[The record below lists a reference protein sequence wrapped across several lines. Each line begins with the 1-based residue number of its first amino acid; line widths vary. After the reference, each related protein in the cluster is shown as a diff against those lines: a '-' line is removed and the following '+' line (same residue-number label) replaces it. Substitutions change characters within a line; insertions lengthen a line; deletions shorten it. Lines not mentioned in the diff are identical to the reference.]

1 MGQAANPVMNPPAD
15 ESTIGLPR
23 LVAREATR
31 ADAASAVEAEV
42 LSLFD
47 AFRDPLL
54 RYVCGF
60 GISVGDG
67 EDVIQEVFLALFQHL
82 RKNGSRS
89 NLQGWLFRVAHN
101 LALKRRAQ
109 QRREHRYV
117 HADDDVARHRP
128 DPGDD
133 PEEQLADRDRRRR
146 ASAVFNALPE
156 RDRHCVQ
163 LRGHGLGYRE
173 IAQVVGISL
182 GSVAKSLT
190 RAVARLQRAI
200 EG

>member
-1 MGQAANPVMNPPAD
+1 
-15 ESTIGLPR
+15 
-23 LVAREATR
+23 VAG
-31 ADAASAVEAEV
+31 VEEEV

-54 RYVCGF
+54 RYVCAF
-60 GISVGDG
+60 GISAGDG
-67 EDVIQEVFLALFQHL
+67 EDLIQEVFLALFRHL
-82 RKNGSRS
+82 RRNGSRA

-109 QRREHRYV
+109 QRRERHYLD
-117 HADDDVARHRP
+117 AQDEAARQRR

-133 PEEQLADRDRRRR
+133 PEEQLADSERRRR
-146 ASAVFNALPE
+146 ATAVFNALPE
-156 RDRHCVQ
+156 RDRHCVH
-163 LRGHGLGYRE
+163 LRGHGLRYRE

-182 GSVAKSLT
+182 GAVAKSLT
-190 RAVARLQRAI
+190 RSIARLQRAT